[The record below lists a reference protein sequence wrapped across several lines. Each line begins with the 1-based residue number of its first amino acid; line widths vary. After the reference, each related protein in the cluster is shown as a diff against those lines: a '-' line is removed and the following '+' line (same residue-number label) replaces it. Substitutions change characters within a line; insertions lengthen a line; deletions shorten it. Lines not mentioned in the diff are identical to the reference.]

1 MSVHTAMFMTNAV
14 VTCTKDKKNGAEMP
28 SYLFMNGNQE
38 KGEGGWGRGVRMM
51 FT

>member
-1 MSVHTAMFMTNAV
+1 MSVLTAMFMTNAV